1 MKSKDLKR
9 IREELGLTQ
18 QQLAEALQT
27 TRVSVARYEAGMR
40 KIPGVVSVVL
50 DQLQHKTMV
59 PMAGLVAAGSPIEPV
74 PQSELVDIPPSMLRG
89 GDTFALKVKGESM
102 KDEGILP
109 GDLVVVRKQE
119 TAKNGQTI
127 VALVN
132 REATIKRMSRKQR
145 TLNCIRP
152 TTRCSRFSCS
162 RRMNSRSKGS
172 SSASFDIAPCR
183 SSRKGVVIMPDTTAE
198 TKNRLMDLEKTVA
211 ALDHQLRNIQSGSQS
226 AKTGSLVTRFWSLMS
241 SKQERALMSAVCNQR
256 VRPNMKVM
264 THDSP
269 RA

>member
-1 MKSKDLKR
+1 MQSKDLKR

-50 DQLQHKTMV
+50 DQLQHQTVV

-74 PQSELVDIPPSMLRG
+74 TQSELVDIPPSMLRG

-119 TAKNGQTI
+119 TAKNGQTV

-132 REATIKRMSRKQR
+132 REATIKTYFKKTTHIELHPANDAMQPILVQPSDEFQIEG
-145 TLNCIRP
+145 LVIGVIRH
-152 TTRCSRFSCS
+152 C
-162 RRMNSRSKGS
+162 
-172 SSASFDIAPCR
+172 
-183 SSRKGVVIMPDTTAE
+183 
-198 TKNRLMDLEKTVA
+198 
-211 ALDHQLRNIQSGSQS
+211 
-226 AKTGSLVTRFWSLMS
+226 
-241 SKQERALMSAVCNQR
+241 AV
-256 VRPNMKVM
+256 
-264 THDSP
+264 
-269 RA
+269 